1 MLGERVSV
9 ATGTPKV
16 RVSTFIVSAVLA
28 LATANALS
36 AQSTENTST
45 GQAVGQTYVLD
56 TSGDW
61 DIRCVRAPEG
71 QQDNCTMFQLL
82 RQANGNPI
90 AEISVAPLPAG
101 GDAVTGATLITPLG
115 TLLQRGLLISVDGAE
130 AKTYPFSYC
139 TNVGCF
145 ARAGAQGKA
154 QTHHH
159 RWQLESV

>member
-1 MLGERVSV
+1 M
-9 ATGTPKV
+9 
-16 RVSTFIVSAVLA
+16 
-28 LATANALS
+28 
-36 AQSTENTST
+36 
-45 GQAVGQTYVLD
+45 GQTYVLD

-145 ARAGAQGKA
+145 ARAGLTALDLMSFERGESAIVTIVSRQRPNEPIEIPVSLSGF
-154 QTHHH
+154 T
-159 RWQLESV
+159 RGYDILLEQ